1 MPTDKKYVYFIGIAG
16 RATSSI
22 AHMFLELGYEVEG
35 SDQNCFP
42 PASTMLDDLGVSY
55 HTPYDADKITRKPDL
70 VVIGGNALIV
80 DPNNPEY
87 LKLKE
92 MGCRIVSFPEVISEF
107 IVKEN
112 SVVTVGTYGKTTTS
126 ALLSLVFQ
134 EAGLD
139 PSF

>member
-1 MPTDKKYVYFIGIAG
+1 MPTDQKYVYFIGIAG

-70 VVIGGNALIV
+70 VV
-80 DPNNPEY
+80 
-87 LKLKE
+87 
-92 MGCRIVSFPEVISEF
+92 
-107 IVKEN
+107 
-112 SVVTVGTYGKTTTS
+112 TVGTYGKTTPS

-139 PSF
+139 PSFMIGGVPGNFTWGTRPASGN